1 MPIVRQPSPRSSQ
14 STRLGAYAWRLFTPF
29 PPEREHYSILSV
41 RHFTNYFGKQWHRQ
55 RSAMPRSRV
64 ANDASSLAFLPPH
77 ALEDPGG
84 RCFLEW
90 TPYLKDRTMGLNH
103 QAASLSCALGE
114 AFFLNRTLLLPDS
127 ICLFAL
133 HTERWRGDGQPSGE
147 RCVPLGEVWDVPLL
161 SRLVPVQLVP
171 HNLSAAAAATTATRG
186 GRAAAVA
193 AGSVVSVGKGWTSE
207 RVRSEHP
214 CHPASP
220 TERRALLVRRQVES
234 FWFQQCTRR
243 ISDHRSLAQRVNEL
257 LGAPASAPR
266 PMNILLRSGL
276 FFARHI
282 KEAAAAV
289 QARIGGSYVSMHVR
303 RSDKLTACP
312 PEECKARDEATRP
325 AALLRALDLWFPRGT
340 HVYIGSTERPAYF
353 ERLRGRY
360 TLHFAEDYAEELN
373 NATRG
378 AVSNNYALYALETLL
393 FFGSQ
398 AACTLSK
405 ASACTLSPLLS
416 KASAHASAPHLSRI
430 CPASAPHL
438 PRICPA
444 SAPYLHRICTA
455 SAPHLHRICSASAP
469 RVHMQRTPYAHR
481 TCTASTPPLLGAQA
495 SVETFSYQTG

>member
-1 MPIVRQPSPRSSQ
+1 
-14 STRLGAYAWRLFTPF
+14 
-29 PPEREHYSILSV
+29 
-41 RHFTNYFGKQWHRQ
+41 
-55 RSAMPRSRV
+55 
-64 ANDASSLAFLPPH
+64 
-77 ALEDPGG
+77 
-84 RCFLEW
+84 
-90 TPYLKDRTMGLNH
+90 MGLNH

-133 HTERWRGDGQPSGE
+133 HTERWRGAGQPSGE

-161 SRLVPVQLVP
+161 SRLVPVKLVP
-171 HNLSAAAAATTATRG
+171 YNLSAAAAATTATRG
-186 GRAAAVA
+186 GRTAAAA

-303 RSDKLTACP
+303 RSDKLTACM

-353 ERLRGRY
+353 ERLRERY

-373 NATRG
+373 NVTRG

-398 AACTLSK
+398 AACTL
-405 ASACTLSPLLS
+405 
-416 KASAHASAPHLSRI
+416 R
-430 CPASAPHL
+430 L
-438 PRICPA
+438 PW
-444 SAPYLHRICTA
+444 
-455 SAPHLHRICSASAP
+455 SAPHLHRICTARAP
-469 RVHMQRTPYAHR
+469 RAHMQRTPHVHRIYTAPLGRPGVRRDLLVPDELVCRRVLPCGGDAAGDRTGGRGATRRGGSGAGRVPRQGRRARQRSAVRARVPGERAVRQSAAPGAAARVVRLAASQRDDARARQRHAHTLR
-481 TCTASTPPLLGAQA
+481 RRKLRDARACRGARR
-495 SVETFSYQTG
+495 